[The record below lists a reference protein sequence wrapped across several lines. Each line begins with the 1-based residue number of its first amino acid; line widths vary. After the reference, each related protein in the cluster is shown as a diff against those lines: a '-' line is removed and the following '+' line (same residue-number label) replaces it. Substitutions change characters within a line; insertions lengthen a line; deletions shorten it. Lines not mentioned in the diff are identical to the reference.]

1 MCHPSVAG
9 SAINALAVR
18 FCADAA
24 LVECTGSFK
33 LHPQRGWYNVTPNS
47 TNPVGA
53 KGTMTVAACAEAC
66 LHADEDCGAFHLY
79 LGNPKACTKGDC
91 YIHERPLG
99 PFVPGNPNAF
109 AYDRIAL

>member
-1 MCHPSVAG
+1 MPVITTVNRQEHA
-9 SAINALAVR
+9 ALA
-18 FCADAA
+18 
-24 LVECTGSFK
+24 ECTVSFK
-33 LHPQRGWYNVTPNS
+33 LHPQRGWYSVTPNS

-79 LGNPKACTKGDC
+79 LGNPKACTTGDC